1 MRRRDKLERFTEFL
15 VFGIILGVTE
25 DMIAV
30 MLVTGESFTLRM
42 LGIVVL
48 VTIPFAAFSELIV
61 DSDEYRIT
69 EWIAGKIRRIRV

>member
-1 MRRRDKLERFTEFL
+1 MNGKEKLERFTEFL
-15 VFGIILGVTE
+15 IFGVILGVTE

-42 LGIVVL
+42 AGLVVM
-48 VTIPFAAFSELIV
+48 VTIPFAAFSELVV

-69 EWIAGKIRRIRV
+69 EKIVEKIR

>member
-1 MRRRDKLERFTEFL
+1 MQRRDKLERFTEFL
-15 VFGIILGVTE
+15 IFGIILGVTE

-30 MLVTGESFTLRM
+30 MLVTGDNFTLRM

-48 VTIPFAAFSELIV
+48 VTVPFAAFSELIV

-69 EWIAGKIRRIRV
+69 EWIVKKLNR

>member
-15 VFGIILGVTE
+15 IFGIILGVTE

-42 LGIVVL
+42 LGLVVL

-69 EWIAGKIRRIRV
+69 EWIVGKIRKIKV